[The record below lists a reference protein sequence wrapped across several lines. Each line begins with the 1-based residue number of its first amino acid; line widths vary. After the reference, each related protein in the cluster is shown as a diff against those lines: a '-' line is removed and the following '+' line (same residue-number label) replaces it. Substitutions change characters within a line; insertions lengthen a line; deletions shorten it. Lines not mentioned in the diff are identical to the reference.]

1 MQITTLPVYSKL
13 ADSAQV
19 PAEILSRLPEGWQL
33 SHHQLE
39 TYRALRSDDV
49 DVVINTAMTG
59 DGKSLAAYLPTL
71 IDASRGAFGM
81 YPTNELSLDQRR
93 QFDSYNAAFAS
104 QLTYTNLSGATLG
117 SFIEERP
124 EFARR
129 SEALAALMQ
138 DHQVLLT
145 NPDIFHLMINYRYGS
160 RILSIQDLPA
170 LVNAYY
176 KNYIFDEFH
185 IFNTPQMVSAITAM
199 LFLCATASVNPN
211 KRPRF
216 LFSSA
221 TPNPVFASLLRESGL
236 RVCEIQGAY
245 STSPGDDYRQVLHGA
260 KLHLHKLG
268 EQQSLEQWLQAN
280 LAVIEEHW
288 RDGGEPRPRGVI
300 IVNSVVEARRI
311 AWMLRDRLQ
320 HLKIGENTGLIDA
333 ERRKEAMASADLIIG
348 TSTIDVGVD
357 FNISLLI
364 FEAPEA
370 GAFLQRFGRLGR
382 VRRGEAPFTRYEAH
396 ALFSG
401 KTPWIYDSFC
411 KELAARQVLDG
422 DPVERPVTLR
432 DAVRAAFPSSTGFSR
447 YVRRW
452 GALQAAHLIAGMED
466 RTLGGSHAEAA
477 AKLREQY
484 QRTLGLKSIG
494 SALGRY
500 KKLLN
505 GKNEPASPQCKALL
519 DEVLSFRGSS
529 PFQAVV
535 WDDSTNPPTFLS
547 YDALVIAQ
555 SSDLCLAEAKPF
567 QEALAA
573 RYPDEVERR
582 AVLARF
588 RHCLN
593 SGDNPVV
600 LYVEAFW
607 PERERLIMQ
616 IDRFEPKTQSN
627 QALLLTGL
635 SIKQPRNEETKLLNS
650 ILRKQ
655 RVVGY
660 ITPKEP
666 KELRRKLRLPSFF
679 PLYVLHDSYEKPYT
693 LALGQTALL
702 LEAEALWLKNKD
714 EENEPIIL

>member
-1 MQITTLPVYSKL
+1 MQIKTLPVYSKL
-13 ADSAQV
+13 ADEK
-19 PAEILSRLPEGWQL
+19 EIPPEIAARLPDGWKL
-33 SHHQLE
+33 SQHQLA

-71 IDASRGAFGM
+71 LEPSRGAFGM
-81 YPTNELSLDQRR
+81 YPTNELAHDQRR
-93 QFDSYNAAFAS
+93 QFDSYNRDFTS
-104 QLTYTNLSGATLG
+104 KLTFTSLSGDTLG
-117 SFIEERP
+117 AFIADRP
-124 EFARR
+124 EFGRR
-129 SEALAALMQ
+129 AEALAALMH

-160 RILSIQDLPA
+160 NILSIQELPA

-199 LFLCATASVNPN
+199 LFLCATAQQNVS

-221 TPNPVFASLLRESGL
+221 TPNPVFAKLLRESGL
-236 RVCEIQGAY
+236 RVKEIQGTY
-245 STSPGDDYRQVLHGA
+245 SSSPGDEYRQVLYGA
-260 KLHLHKLG
+260 DLYLHKLG
-268 EQQSLEQWLQAN
+268 EQQNLEQWLQEN
-280 LAVIEEHW
+280 ITVIEDHW
-288 RDGGEPRPRGVI
+288 RDVGEPRPRGVI

-311 AWMLRDRLQ
+311 ARMLRDRLQ
-320 HLKIGENTGLIDA
+320 GISIGENTGLTDT
-333 ERRKEAMASADLIIG
+333 ERRREAMTQDLIIG

-357 FNISLLI
+357 FKISLLI

-382 VRRGEAPFTRYEAH
+382 VRRGEPPFAHYAAH

-401 KTPWIYDSFC
+401 KTPWVYDTFI
-411 KELAARQVLDG
+411 KELGERQVHDG
-422 DPVERPVTLR
+422 DSVERPITLR
-432 DAVRAAFPSSTGFSR
+432 DAVRAAFPSSTSFER

-452 GALQAAHLIAGMED
+452 GALQAAHIIAGMED
-466 RTLGGSHAEAA
+466 RRLGGSHADAA
-477 AKLREQY
+477 AKLRDQY

-500 KKLLN
+500 RSLLK
-505 GKNEPASPQCKALL
+505 GKNEPASPQCKAIL

-529 PFQAVV
+529 PFQTVV

-555 SSDLCLAEAKPF
+555 NSDLCLADQEPF
-567 QEALAA
+567 QQALAA
-573 RYPDEVERR
+573 RYPDVAERK
-582 AVLARF
+582 ATLARF
-588 RHCLN
+588 RYCLTK
-593 SGDNPVV
+593 DDDPLV
-600 LYVEAFW
+600 LYVESFW
-607 PERERLIMQ
+607 PERERLILQ
-616 IDRFEPKTQSN
+616 IDRFEPKTQLN

-635 SIKQPRNEETKLLNS
+635 SIKQPRNEETKLLNM

-655 RVVGY
+655 RFVGY
-660 ITPKEP
+660 VTKKEP
-666 KELRRKLRLPSFF
+666 KELRWKLKLPSFF
-679 PLYVLHDSYEKPYT
+679 PLYIVHDSYEKPYT
-693 LALGQTALL
+693 LALGQAALL
-702 LEAEALWLKNKD
+702 LEAEALWMKHKD
-714 EENEPIIL
+714 EEDEPIIL